1 MRASLTI
8 PRILFIFSAA
18 LVRRCGPDGVTTEI
32 VAERTANLIEIM
44 AERRENLIDSSDG
57 TTESS
62 TDLMVLVWRK
72 WVLFKAPLMSTI
84 ADGAT
89 QGLVVLLVW
98 VVPR

>member
-1 MRASLTI
+1 MM
-8 PRILFIFSAA
+8 
-18 LVRRCGPDGVTTEI
+18 EI
-32 VAERTANLIEIM
+32 MAEITANLIEIM
-44 AERRENLIDSSDG
+44 VERRTNLIDSSDG

-72 WVLFKAPLMSTI
+72 WVSFKAPLMSTI